1 MERDGALGKEH
12 KLEVRDPDPLKNCAG
27 SLYYL
32 RWMIFFF
39 LYHLKDLS
47 INCSSLGSISH
58 RYPFVIAREKK
69 SGRI

>member
-32 RWMIFFF
+32 RWMIFFYIT
-39 LYHLKDLS
+39 LKTYRLTAHLWAPYLIDTL
-47 INCSSLGSISH
+47 L
-58 RYPFVIAREKK
+58 
-69 SGRI
+69 